1 VTRRGNQRSA
11 NQNSAIA
18 PALLAALAHPDRLEL
33 FCQIV
38 SSADGTPP
46 AGRWAPAKLQKE
58 LTRLVDAGLLEESGG
73 RYSVRA
79 GVFDDA
85 LAEVNALRTS
95 RRGPA
100 GIDQPNINIHFQ
112 DGRLAVIP
120 QNPNQRGE
128 VLEWI
133 AFTLFDSR
141 VYTEPEMN
149 VVLVSIHD
157 DFATLRRYLVDEGY
171 FDRDASG
178 AQYRRAED
186 SALRR
191 WMITSANAPASKP

>member
-1 VTRRGNQRSA
+1 MNQHR
-11 NQNSAIA
+11 AIA

-46 AGRWAPAKLQKE
+46 ARGLAPAKLQKE
-58 LTRLVDAGLLEESGG
+58 LKRLVDAGLLEESDG
-73 RYSVRA
+73 RYAVRD

-95 RRGPA
+95 ARGPA

-149 VVLVSIHD
+149 AILTSIHD
-157 DFATLRRYLVDEGY
+157 DYATLRRYLVDEGY

-191 WMITSANAPASKP
+191 WMITSANAGSKR

>member
-1 VTRRGNQRSA
+1 M
-11 NQNSAIA
+11 
-18 PALLAALAHPDRLEL
+18 

-38 SSADGTPP
+38 SSADGTRRRT
-46 AGRWAPAKLQKE
+46 GLAPAKRQKE
-58 LTRLVDAGLLEESGG
+58 LKRLVDAGLLEESGG
-73 RYSVRA
+73 RYRVRP
-79 GVFDDA
+79 GVFDKA

-95 RRGPA
+95 ARGPA
-100 GIDQPNINIHFQ
+100 GIDRPSINIHFQ

-128 VLEWI
+128 LLEWI
-133 AFTLFDSR
+133 AFTLFESR

-149 VVLVSIHD
+149 AILMSIHD
-157 DFATLRRYLVDEGY
+157 DYATLRRYLIDEGY

-191 WMITSANAPASKP
+191 WMITSANAPTQQ